1 MARNIALLALVLSVL
16 FASAAFADEVTMT
29 TTPSTIE
36 IGTAYDGMTLHVAGT
51 VPEGCQAVVRFL
63 GKSQE
68 VHMKEKGKAFGLLWM
83 NMNSLSFTEVPSV
96 FLLAASSADLGDAA
110 ATLGFKG
117 LRGRIG
123 VHGVKEDPAVLV
135 DELVR
140 LKQKEGLYRQNAGTV
155 EVKQGAVSADIVL
168 PSRLTP
174 GAYTVEITA
183 VKDGAIVASA
193 TQSIEASLV
202 GAPSFLAQMAFN
214 RGALY
219 GVMATLVAILS
230 GLAIGI
236 VFQSKGGAH

>member
-1 MARNIALLALVLSVL
+1 MLY
-16 FASAAFADEVTMT
+16 EVIT
-29 TTPSTIE
+29 
-36 IGTAYDGMTLHVAGT
+36 
-51 VPEGCQAVVRFL
+51 
-63 GKSQE
+63 
-68 VHMKEKGKAFGLLWM
+68 
-83 NMNSLSFTEVPSV
+83 
-96 FLLAASSADLGDAA
+96 
-110 ATLGFKG
+110 
-117 LRGRIG
+117 
-123 VHGVKEDPAVLV
+123 VHGVDENPATLV